1 MEAGAATEPE
11 LAPIDIVVIGFPPD
25 APMTGDAV
33 PVLLDLVQ
41 RGIVR
46 VLDAMIVIKEEDGSA
61 TGYDPADVDA
71 DKAGS
76 LTEFAGASSGLLS
89 SEDVDKVGAVLEPGW
104 VAAIIVYENR
114 WAVPFIAAV
123 RRNGGVP
130 IASERV
136 RVQDLLDA
144 VEAADAAA

>member
-1 MEAGAATEPE
+1 MEAAEPE

-25 APMTGDAV
+25 APMKGDAV
-33 PVLLDLVQ
+33 PILLDLAEH
-41 RGIVR
+41 GIVR
-46 VLDAMIVIKEEDGSA
+46 VLDAMIVIKDDAGNA

-71 DKAGS
+71 AKAGG
-76 LTEFAGASSGLLS
+76 LAEFAGASSGLLS
-89 SEDVDKVGAVLEPGW
+89 EEDVDKVAAVLDPGW
-104 VAAIIVYENR
+104 VAAVIVYENR

-136 RVQDLLDA
+136 RVQDLLEA
-144 VEAADAAA
+144 LEAADAAA